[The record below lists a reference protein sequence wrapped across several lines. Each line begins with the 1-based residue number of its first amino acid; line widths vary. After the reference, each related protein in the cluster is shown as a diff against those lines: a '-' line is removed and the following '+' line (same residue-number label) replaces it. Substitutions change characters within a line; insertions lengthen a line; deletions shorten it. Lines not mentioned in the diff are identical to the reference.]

1 MWDYLGGQYPG
12 LPTFLLRRK
21 VAHAVQYIEMDDSLI
36 KASGLPLSSMDI
48 EEVRMALVERG
59 VDILG
64 KNETWLR
71 GHLGAWMKCREKS
84 AVEALLL
91 TR

>member
-1 MWDYLGGQYPG
+1 
-12 LPTFLLRRK
+12 
-21 VAHAVQYIEMDDSLI
+21 MDDSLI

-91 TR
+91 TRPAAWPYRPIGMTQTTNEKVQL